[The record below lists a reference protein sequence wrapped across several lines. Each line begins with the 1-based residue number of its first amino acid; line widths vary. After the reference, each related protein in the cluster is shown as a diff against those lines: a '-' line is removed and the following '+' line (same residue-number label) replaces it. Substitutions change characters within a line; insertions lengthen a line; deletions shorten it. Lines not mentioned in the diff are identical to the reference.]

1 MGAFWKRHRA
11 VHIWALLVAALFGLY
26 AWGISS
32 REAANAVSAV
42 TQAMKDGY
50 ARLWYRFPFSVVE
63 WFYVIFILTVIVWVV
78 VVVIWAVKGPDR
90 GHRLYGGIL
99 GLACLCL
106 TAWGLYCVL
115 WGVNY
120 YADGF
125 QEKSGIY
132 AQPVTVEELERV
144 ATYFAENVGELAD
157 QVERDENGVFAVDE
171 WARCQGLSVIDPQ
184 HIKLISG
191 KLLAGD
197 SVKVYSPYPIEGECP
212 IGVEAAET
220 LPADVAVSIRQEKAV
235 LSLAPKTVVLGV
247 GCRKAT
253 PQSTIESVLERF
265 LQQNKLHIE
274 SICAVASIDLKK
286 EEPGLIDFCHS
297 HGWDFKICT
306 AEELRQV
313 AGEFTPSA
321 FVSQITGVE
330 NVCERSAVFVSG
342 GGLLIKKFAADGVT
356 MAAAEKPFRLDWNW
370 NR

>member
-1 MGAFWKRHRA
+1 MKLAFLAFTEKGFALAGSLAQSLGGSVMRCGKPDSLLDWTQKHFADDDGLVFVGAVGIAVRAIAPYIEKKWKDPAVVAVDECAQFAVPLLSGHLGGANRLARA
-11 VHIWALLVAALFGLY
+11 VSEVCGAQ
-26 AWGISS
+26 
-32 REAANAVSAV
+32 AVI
-42 TQAMKDGY
+42 T
-50 ARLWYRFPFSVVE
+50 
-63 WFYVIFILTVIVWVV
+63 
-78 VVVIWAVKGPDR
+78 
-90 GHRLYGGIL
+90 
-99 GLACLCL
+99 
-106 TAWGLYCVL
+106 TATDV
-115 WGVNY
+115 
-120 YADGF
+120 
-125 QEKSGIY
+125 
-132 AQPVTVEELERV
+132 
-144 ATYFAENVGELAD
+144 
-157 QVERDENGVFAVDE
+157 NGVFAVDE
-171 WARCQGLSVIDPQ
+171 WARCQELSVIDPQ

-235 LSLAPKTVVLGV
+235 LSLAPRTVVLGV

-286 EEPGLIDFCHS
+286 EEPGLIAFCRA
-297 HGWDFKICT
+297 HGWEFQTCT